1 MGGSLRGTPGCW
13 CGCIYSDA
21 RTGSLCSPD
30 AGVVPRPEW
39 RILTRAPLFLG
50 VPISPQAPLPPLSL
64 GRRVLE
70 AHRAA
75 GLVVERR
82 IYDPTSHSFAYV
94 PVESESLFRA
104 LARDHEG
111 WRIRVMP

>member
-1 MGGSLRGTPGCW
+1 MGGSSTAIPGSSCD
-13 CGCIYSDA
+13 CTYSDA
-21 RTGSLCSPD
+21 ETGLSV
-30 AGVVPRPEW
+30 GVVPGSEC
-39 RILTRAPLFLG
+39 RILSRAPLFLG

-104 LARDHEG
+104 LARDHDG